1 MLRWTF
7 SVVLAACVLGAS
19 PGAWAED
26 KGEVALDTIVVT
38 AEKREENVQE
48 VPASI
53 SVLSEFAIENAGV
66 NSVESLSHQIPNFT
80 FSGWG
85 ANSHN
90 FAFMRGIGAVKHEP
104 AVGFQVDGVGYSDL
118 GMFNYPLF
126 DLERIEVLRG
136 PQGTLYGRNTL
147 AGVVNIITKKPDN
160 ELSATLN
167 AGAGNH
173 GLLESSAQVNAPI
186 VRDKLFLRVSGF
198 AKGRDGYQE
207 NTAFGFLGKE
217 GDHFN
222 GRGARMRM
230 AFLPTEDLEVSLNLD
245 GQTQRTGAYP
255 LRRMTPW
262 AAAGLPADEP
272 WTYSHNFESKAE
284 SDLWG
289 TSLNIDWDLPFARLT
304 SISAYRSWDNLEIN
318 DQDFSPLDITHFR
331 KDIDSR
337 QYSQELRLASPDD
350 GSPFKWLGG
359 LYLFKRDKTVDDT
372 QFFDS
377 QAALFGMT
385 PGLSANT
392 RGKFK
397 DTSHALFG
405 QVTRT
410 FFDSLDFTAGL
421 RYEHE
426 KNILELS
433 RGTSMSGAD
442 IRQAFTSRHESSGDA
457 LSPKFSV
464 AWRTWEGVM
473 PYVSAARGYRSGG
486 FNHIAPSAD
495 KVRFNPEYSWNYE
508 LGVKSRWL
516 EDRLLVN
523 LAGYY
528 ITLDDQQLTFVM
540 PEGSAST
547 YVENAGSSTSRGV
560 EVETMFKAFTGL
572 DLNAGFALNKA
583 TFKTYADP
591 TDGTD
596 YKGKDL
602 PLAPTYNYNL
612 GVQYRA
618 PSFRPISLMG
628 REHKLNFFAR
638 ADLVGMGRFYWDAAN
653 ELRQSPYELVN
664 FRVGLQSEHLDL
676 YFWMKNAFD
685 AEYQV
690 VSLQRPNLPVFG
702 QDGDP
707 RTFGVALTLRF

>member
-1 MLRWTF
+1 MLRRAI
-7 SVVLAACVLGAS
+7 SVALVGCVLWVS
-19 PGAWAED
+19 HGAWAED

-38 AEKREENVQE
+38 AEKREENIQD
-48 VPASI
+48 VPAGI
-53 SVLSEFAIENAGV
+53 SVLSEFAIENTGV
-66 NSVESLSHQIPNFT
+66 NSMESLSHHIPNFM

-90 FAFMRGIGAVKHEP
+90 FAFMRGIGAVKHDP
-104 AVGFQVDGVGYSDL
+104 AVGFQVDGVGYFDM

-160 ELSATLN
+160 EVSGVLN
-167 AGAGNH
+167 AGMGNH
-173 GLLESSAQVNAPI
+173 GLLETSASLNAPI
-186 VRDKLFLRVSGF
+186 VRDTLFLRVSGF

-207 NTAFGFLGKE
+207 NKAPGFSGKE
-217 GDHFN
+217 GDHFD
-222 GRGARMRM
+222 GRGARMGM
-230 AFLPTEDLEVSLNLD
+230 VFVPIEELEISLNLD

-262 AAAGLPADEP
+262 NAAGLPADAP

-289 TSLNIDWDLPFARLT
+289 TSLNIGWDLPFGRLT

-350 GSPFKWLGG
+350 ASPYKWLAG
-359 LYLFKRDKTVDDT
+359 LYLFNRDKTTDDN

-377 QAALFGMT
+377 QAALFGMS
-385 PGLSANT
+385 PGLSVHT
-392 RGKFK
+392 RSKAG
-397 DTSHALFG
+397 DSGQALFG

-410 FFDSLDFTAGL
+410 LFDSLDLTAGL
-421 RYEHE
+421 RYERE
-426 KNILELS
+426 KNTFELS
-433 RGTSMSGAD
+433 SETFMNGLMV
-442 IRQAFTSRHESSGDA
+442 RQTPGSRHESTGDA
-457 LSPKFSV
+457 LLPKFSV
-464 AWRTWEGVM
+464 AWRAWKDIM

-486 FNHIAPSAD
+486 FNHVAPSTD
-495 KVRFNPEYSWNYE
+495 KVRFDPEYSWNYE
-508 LGVKSRWL
+508 IGVKSMWL
-516 EDRLLVN
+516 DNRLLVN

-540 PEGSAST
+540 PEGSAGT
-547 YVENAGSSTSRGV
+547 YVMNAGTSTSRGL
-560 EVETMFKAFTGL
+560 ELETMFKVFTGL
-572 DLNAGFALNKA
+572 DVNANFALNKA
-583 TFKTYADP
+583 TFKTYADS
-591 TDGTD
+591 TTGVD
-596 YKGKDL
+596 YKGKNL
-602 PLAPTYNYNL
+602 PMAPTYNYNL
-612 GVQYRA
+612 GIQYRS
-618 PSFRPISLMG
+618 PPFDPVSLFG
-628 REHKLNFFAR
+628 RDHALSFFAR
-638 ADLVGMGRFYWDAAN
+638 ADLMGVGRFYWDADN
-653 ELRQSPYELVN
+653 KLRQSPYELVN

-685 AEYQV
+685 TEYQI

-707 RTFGVALTLRF
+707 RTFGVGLTLRF